1 MERGIDTDKDEEVN
15 ELVSVEGC
23 EELVRCDLN
32 ELHRIDNE
40 KIKIF
45 CSLNKG
51 KPCFNHFPETPCYE
65 MCIIWPLI
73 NSQIFM

>member
-40 KIKIF
+40 KVKIF
-45 CSLNKG
+45 CSLN
-51 KPCFNHFPETPCYE
+51 
-65 MCIIWPLI
+65 
-73 NSQIFM
+73 